1 MALGFV
7 VKLKSLSVD
16 TKPDAYEKS
25 TWTMWSLFESK
36 QVASNASL

>member
-1 MALGFV
+1 MALGFF

-25 TWTMWSLFESK
+25 PWTMWSLFVSK
-36 QVASNASL
+36 PFASNAS